1 MKNPLILSIVALVLC
16 AVALA
21 TSLVNLTASETG
33 GRTAPPEEV
42 LVPDSELLA
51 RVETLTEENQALR
64 DRLSALELRP
74 LPTPRAPVTD
84 EFLPRE
90 EFDAFRD
97 EVADALAS
105 GGALARSTPKE
116 TALFKEQVAS
126 TLSEIRLEETQAAIQ
141 KKLDGRVAELDR
153 TMQRLGSWL
162 ELTPHQSEAVR
173 SELLARYERD
183 ADLMRRWKAG
193 DDEQVLGEQKR
204 IDHQT
209 HLDELS
215 QILSPQQLETY
226 SSRSGGG
233 KSPGNGGVRG
243 RGK

>member
-1 MKNPLILSIVALVLC
+1 MKNPLVLSLVALLFC
-16 AVALA
+16 AGAFVVSLLDL
-21 TSLVNLTASETG
+21 TSG
-33 GRTAPPEEV
+33 GARDAAVPLEEE

-51 RVETLTEENQALR
+51 RVEALTEENQALR

-74 LPTPRAPVTD
+74 SPTPRAPVTD

-97 EVADALAS
+97 EVAEALAS

-141 KKLDGRVAELDR
+141 KKLDGRAAALDR
-153 TMQRLGSWL
+153 TMLKLDSWL

-173 SELLARYERD
+173 SELLARHERD
-183 ADLMRRWKAG
+183 SELMRRWKEG
-193 DDEQVLGEQKR
+193 EDEEVLGEQKR
-204 IDHQT
+204 IDHQN
-209 HLDELS
+209 HRDELS
-215 QILSPQQLETY
+215 RILTPQQLETY
-226 SSRSGGG
+226 SSARSGGG
-233 KSPGNGGVRG
+233 KGGGRNGG
-243 RGK
+243 K